1 MTDIILQKHIK
12 QEGGGD
18 IVGGGTELEHN
29 MTFNKPTLS
38 LHLSYD
44 YRVLFYNWNF
54 YCVVKLVT
62 NPPMI

>member
-1 MTDIILQKHIK
+1 MTDILLQKHIK

-18 IVGGGTELEHN
+18 IVGGGTGFEHN

-44 YRVLFYNWNF
+44 YRVLFYN
-54 YCVVKLVT
+54 
-62 NPPMI
+62 